1 MCPVRA
7 PFLLLNLII
16 EFFKKK
22 KKKLELLFSLI
33 ILSGSQL
40 YVKSYCQI
48 LWSEIK
54 YISLDV
60 LVSLSI
66 FTGCAV
72 F

>member
-22 KKKLELLFSLI
+22 KTEVRAALFLDNFI
-33 ILSGSQL
+33 CSQL

-54 YISLDV
+54 YILLDV

>member
-22 KKKLELLFSLI
+22 KEELLFFLI

-54 YISLDV
+54 YILLDV
-60 LVSLSI
+60 MVSLSI

>member
-7 PFLLLNLII
+7 PFLLLNFII

-22 KKKLELLFSLI
+22 KEVRAALFLDNFKRLSIVCKELLS
-33 ILSGSQL
+33 ILL
-40 YVKSYCQI
+40 
-48 LWSEIK
+48 SEIK
-54 YISLDV
+54 YILLDV
-60 LVSLSI
+60 MVSLSI

>member
-22 KKKLELLFSLI
+22 KKTEEQLFFLV

-54 YISLDV
+54 HILLDV

>member
-16 EFFKKK
+16 EFLKKK
-22 KKKLELLFSLI
+22 KKEVRAALFLDNFKRLSIVCKELLS
-33 ILSGSQL
+33 ILL
-40 YVKSYCQI
+40 
-48 LWSEIK
+48 SEIK
-54 YISLDV
+54 YILLDV
-60 LVSLSI
+60 MVSLSI